1 MIYYIEDLLDKKEEG
16 RALEMDESL
25 NRQSRGKVWFGALG
39 ILLSVAVGGALCS
52 RGLYLL
58 SLFDALSVS
67 ARSLLPVQLFLC
79 FGGALLLQGFAAGWL
94 SGILIRYPSS
104 FFPHVFGIYGYLA
117 YLGIGYL
124 LTGQWLAGE
133 AIGGVMFYV
142 SGFLLFRA
150 KASGQS
156 KTACVLF
163 ASVPA
168 MVLSGL
174 VFLFHALSVCGVS
187 FSALSAY
194 LGRVQDACTT
204 LGKDTV
210 SYILE
215 ILDENAV
222 LSSLVEGGILPKT
235 ATVAELEEYLVKAYG
250 SVYSA
255 FLLILPGIL
264 VAISNIA
271 GYLSVCI
278 QKKNLGEAARS
289 SFLSVR
295 GFGIGLF
302 LFSMLFSYFF
312 SSGIFGTV
320 LLNLRI
326 SYMPLMFGLGVGT
339 LRKVKKESIR
349 QHPFLTMIT
358 VLIILFSPVT
368 MISLIGAYGA
378 MNEKMMKR
386 LNNLNGGGQA

>member
-1 MIYYIEDLLDKKEEG
+1 
-16 RALEMDESL
+16 MDESL

-67 ARSLLPVQLFLC
+67 ARSLLPLQLFLC
-79 FGGALLLQGFAAGWL
+79 FGGALLLQGLAAGWL

-133 AIGGVMFYV
+133 AIVGVMFYV

-204 LGKDTV
+204 L
-210 SYILE
+210 
-215 ILDENAV
+215 
-222 LSSLVEGGILPKT
+222 
-235 ATVAELEEYLVKAYG
+235 
-250 SVYSA
+250 
-255 FLLILPGIL
+255 
-264 VAISNIA
+264 
-271 GYLSVCI
+271 
-278 QKKNLGEAARS
+278 
-289 SFLSVR
+289 
-295 GFGIGLF
+295 
-302 LFSMLFSYFF
+302 
-312 SSGIFGTV
+312 
-320 LLNLRI
+320 
-326 SYMPLMFGLGVGT
+326 
-339 LRKVKKESIR
+339 
-349 QHPFLTMIT
+349 
-358 VLIILFSPVT
+358 
-368 MISLIGAYGA
+368 
-378 MNEKMMKR
+378 
-386 LNNLNGGGQA
+386 

>member
-1 MIYYIEDLLDKKEEG
+1 M
-16 RALEMDESL
+16 
-25 NRQSRGKVWFGALG
+25 
-39 ILLSVAVGGALCS
+39 
-52 RGLYLL
+52 
-58 SLFDALSVS
+58 
-67 ARSLLPVQLFLC
+67 
-79 FGGALLLQGFAAGWL
+79 
-94 SGILIRYPSS
+94 
-104 FFPHVFGIYGYLA
+104 
-117 YLGIGYL
+117 GIGYL

-133 AIGGVMFYV
+133 AIVGVMFYV

-210 SYILE
+210 SE
-215 ILDENAV
+215 HFWKSRMRMRCSRV
-222 LSSLVEGGILPKT
+222 WWKGGILPKT

-320 LLNLRI
+320 LCSI
-326 SYMPLMFGLGVGT
+326 SAFSYMPLMFGLGVGT

-349 QHPFLTMIT
+349 QHPL
-358 VLIILFSPVT
+358 SRP
-368 MISLIGAYGA
+368 
-378 MNEKMMKR
+378 
-386 LNNLNGGGQA
+386 

>member
-1 MIYYIEDLLDKKEEG
+1 
-16 RALEMDESL
+16 
-25 NRQSRGKVWFGALG
+25 
-39 ILLSVAVGGALCS
+39 
-52 RGLYLL
+52 
-58 SLFDALSVS
+58 
-67 ARSLLPVQLFLC
+67 
-79 FGGALLLQGFAAGWL
+79 
-94 SGILIRYPSS
+94 
-104 FFPHVFGIYGYLA
+104 
-117 YLGIGYL
+117 
-124 LTGQWLAGE
+124 
-133 AIGGVMFYV
+133 
-142 SGFLLFRA
+142 
-150 KASGQS
+150 
-156 KTACVLF
+156 
-163 ASVPA
+163 
-168 MVLSGL
+168 
-174 VFLFHALSVCGVS
+174 
-187 FSALSAY
+187 
-194 LGRVQDACTT
+194 
-204 LGKDTV
+204 
-210 SYILE
+210 
-215 ILDENAV
+215 
-222 LSSLVEGGILPKT
+222 
-235 ATVAELEEYLVKAYG
+235 
-250 SVYSA
+250 
-255 FLLILPGIL
+255 

>member
-1 MIYYIEDLLDKKEEG
+1 M
-16 RALEMDESL
+16 
-25 NRQSRGKVWFGALG
+25 
-39 ILLSVAVGGALCS
+39 
-52 RGLYLL
+52 
-58 SLFDALSVS
+58 
-67 ARSLLPVQLFLC
+67 
-79 FGGALLLQGFAAGWL
+79 
-94 SGILIRYPSS
+94 
-104 FFPHVFGIYGYLA
+104 
-117 YLGIGYL
+117 
-124 LTGQWLAGE
+124 
-133 AIGGVMFYV
+133 
-142 SGFLLFRA
+142 
-150 KASGQS
+150 
-156 KTACVLF
+156 
-163 ASVPA
+163 
-168 MVLSGL
+168 
-174 VFLFHALSVCGVS
+174 
-187 FSALSAY
+187 
-194 LGRVQDACTT
+194 GRVQDACTT

-215 ILDENAV
+215 ISDENAV

>member
-67 ARSLLPVQLFLC
+67 ARSLLPLQLFLC
-79 FGGALLLQGFAAGWL
+79 FGGALLLQGLAAGWL

-133 AIGGVMFYV
+133 AIVGVMFYV

-194 LGRVQDACTT
+194 
-204 LGKDTV
+204 
-210 SYILE
+210 
-215 ILDENAV
+215 
-222 LSSLVEGGILPKT
+222 VEGGILPKT

>member
-1 MIYYIEDLLDKKEEG
+1 M
-16 RALEMDESL
+16 
-25 NRQSRGKVWFGALG
+25 
-39 ILLSVAVGGALCS
+39 
-52 RGLYLL
+52 
-58 SLFDALSVS
+58 
-67 ARSLLPVQLFLC
+67 
-79 FGGALLLQGFAAGWL
+79 
-94 SGILIRYPSS
+94 
-104 FFPHVFGIYGYLA
+104 
-117 YLGIGYL
+117 
-124 LTGQWLAGE
+124 
-133 AIGGVMFYV
+133 
-142 SGFLLFRA
+142 
-150 KASGQS
+150 
-156 KTACVLF
+156 
-163 ASVPA
+163 
-168 MVLSGL
+168 
-174 VFLFHALSVCGVS
+174 
-187 FSALSAY
+187 
-194 LGRVQDACTT
+194 T

-222 LSSLVEGGILPKT
+222 LSSLVEGGVLPKA
-235 ATVAELEEYLVKAYG
+235 ATVAGLEEYLVKAYG

-255 FLLILPGIL
+255 FLLILPGIF

-271 GYLSVCI
+271 GYFSVCI

-302 LFSMLFSYFF
+302 LFSMFFSYFF

-349 QHPFLTMIT
+349 QHPFLTVIT

-378 MNEKMMKR
+378 MNEKIMKR